1 VGTRE
6 RGVERRIFTSEHDAF
21 RSMVARFV
29 ADEVVPHHEAWERD
43 GMVPREL
50 WKQGGALGLLCTD
63 VPTELGGGGVP
74 DFRYNAIV
82 TEELSKVG
90 ASGVGFPL
98 HNDVIVPYLRKYAT
112 PEQQQ
117 RWLPPMCS
125 GELITAIAM
134 TEPGTG
140 SDLSA
145 VRTTA
150 VRQEDGSYL
159 LNGSKTF
166 ITNGIL
172 ADLVIV
178 VAKTD
183 PDAAHGGISLL
194 VVERGMEGFSRG
206 RKLDKIGMHAQDTAE
221 LVFDDVRVPADNLLG
236 REGQGFVYL
245 MEALPQERLS
255 IAVGAIAGARAAVD
269 TTLAY
274 CKQREAFGRPIGS
287 FQNTRFQLAE
297 MHTKVTVGQQFV
309 DRCIELH
316 DEGRLTIDEAA
327 MAKYWVTDL
336 LGEVVD
342 TCVQLHGG
350 YGYMREYPIARA
362 FVDARVQRIYGG
374 TNEIMKEII
383 GRTLGV

>member
-1 VGTRE
+1 VDRT
-6 RGVERRIFTSEHDAF
+6 IFTDEHEQF
-21 RSMVARFV
+21 RATVARFV
-29 ADEVVPHHEAWERD
+29 RDEVVPHHDGWERE

-50 WKQGGALGLLCTD
+50 WKKAGELGLLCTD
-63 VPTELGGGGVP
+63 VPAEYGGGGVA
-74 DFRYNAIV
+74 DFRYNVIV
-82 TEELSKVG
+82 TEELVKVG

-98 HNDVIVPYLRKYAT
+98 HNDVIVPYLLAHASDDQRR
-112 PEQQQ
+112 
-117 RWLPPMCS
+117 RWLPAMSS

-134 TEPGTG
+134 TEPATG
-140 SDLSA
+140 SDLA
-145 VRTTA
+145 GIGTTA
-150 VRQEDGSYL
+150 IRQEDGSYL

-183 PDAAHGGISLL
+183 PDAKHGGISLL

-221 LVFDDVRVPADNLLG
+221 LVFEDVRVPAANLLG
-236 REGQGFVYL
+236 NEGEGFLYL
-245 MEALPQERLS
+245 MQALPQERLS
-255 IAVGAIAGARAAVD
+255 IAVGAIAGAEAALEQ
-269 TTLAY
+269 TLAY
-274 CKQREAFGRPIGS
+274 CKEREAFGRPIGS
-287 FQNTRFQLAE
+287 FQNTRFMLAE
-297 MHTKVTVGQQFV
+297 MRTKVTVGRQFV

-316 DEGRLTIDEAA
+316 DRGELPVDEAA
-327 MAKYWVTDL
+327 MAKYWTTDL

-342 TCVQLHGG
+342 ACVQLFGG

-383 GRTLGV
+383 GRSMGV